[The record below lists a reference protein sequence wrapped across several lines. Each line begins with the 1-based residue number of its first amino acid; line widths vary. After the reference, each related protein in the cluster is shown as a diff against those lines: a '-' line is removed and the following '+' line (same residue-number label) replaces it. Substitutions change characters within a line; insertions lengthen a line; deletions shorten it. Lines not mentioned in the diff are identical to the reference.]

1 MAVEKFKTSVVL
13 TAKASDASSLDKVK
27 EDFNNC
33 KNPLQSSC
41 PFKDGQEVKFEGFQ
55 IIEWTHSKFGSG
67 KYIAV
72 KFEGLNDVMSLSSAV
87 KSVTAYAAADSDE
100 MTDIANKGGLSA
112 LISEKGWSSDLL
124 DEIVAFFKEGKF
136 AIALTPFYVPL
147 RGVRGKRNLINVVK
161 KTT

>member
-1 MAVEKFKTSVVL
+1 MAVEKFKTSVAL
-13 TAKASDASSLDKVK
+13 TAKASDESSLNEVK
-27 EDFNNC
+27 KDFENC

-55 IIEWTHSKFGSG
+55 VIEWSHSKFGSG
-67 KYIAV
+67 KYIAI
-72 KFEGLNDVMSLSSAV
+72 KFEGLNDAMSLSSAV
-87 KSVTAYAAADSDE
+87 KSVTAYAAADSED

-112 LISEKGWSSDLL
+112 LISDKGWSSDLL

-136 AIALTPFYVPL
+136 AIKLTPFYVPL

-161 KTT
+161 KS